1 METFEAPS
9 RPLVDERQAAF
20 SRLVARIIDSLNEAV
35 EFRACQGISKR
46 EIADKIG
53 IDRSSLSRALN
64 GASPN
69 LTLRTISEILWACH
83 FEPKDF
89 EVQPIEGIRTR
100 HLSKPTV
107 SVASKDRCWVVYETQ
122 EVNLRDDVLVSHPA
136 LLLHGKN
143 VKVEAL

>member
-35 EFRACQGISKR
+35 EFRAGHGISKR

-69 LTLRTISEILWACH
+69 LTLRTISDILWACQ

-89 EVQPIEGIRTR
+89 EVQPIEEIRVR
-100 HLSKPTV
+100 HLSKPTI
-107 SVASKDRCWVVYETQ
+107 SVASKDRCWVVYQTQ
-122 EVNLRDDVLVSHPA
+122 EVNLREDVFNSHPA
-136 LLLHGKN
+136 LLN
-143 VKVEAL
+143 RAQAVKVEAL